1 MLLLLLLLLIMMIM
15 ICMYV
20 VISCR
25 CWIERV
31 VLLQR
36 SEAGQRTARQRRP
49 HQTGRL
55 RHVQRECLHRIT
67 GRHFLWYTRLHCA
80 RGKFLLLQIW
90 KVSYVE
96 KKFNRPVVTLLER
109 KNEYYLMRYLSGV
122 NFRKMSVSAK
132 RHVKIELKGSQF
144 TEEFSSC

>member
-1 MLLLLLLLLIMMIM
+1 
-15 ICMYV
+15 
-20 VISCR
+20 
-25 CWIERV
+25 
-31 VLLQR
+31 
-36 SEAGQRTARQRRP
+36 
-49 HQTGRL
+49 
-55 RHVQRECLHRIT
+55 
-67 GRHFLWYTRLHCA
+67 
-80 RGKFLLLQIW
+80 LQIW